1 MALQSQMKT
10 ELSPLDQIRM
20 AEANVARKIALSREL
35 AEIRVAQAG
44 FQARLLVDEARE
56 SGKRDGQAR
65 YQEIIS
71 TAEEEA
77 RAILAESH
85 ARVETLRCEGIR
97 RMDMAVDQVVE
108 TLVGKGFERK
118 VE

>member
-1 MALQSQMKT
+1 MALNSPMET

-35 AEIRVAQAG
+35 AEIRVAQAR

-56 SGKRDGQAR
+56 SGKRDGLAR

-71 TAEEEA
+71 KAEEEA
-77 RAILAESH
+77 GAILAESH
-85 ARVETLRCEGIR
+85 ARVEMLRCEGNR
-97 RMDMAVDQVVE
+97 RMDTAVDQVVE
-108 TLVGKGFERK
+108 TLLGKGFEGE